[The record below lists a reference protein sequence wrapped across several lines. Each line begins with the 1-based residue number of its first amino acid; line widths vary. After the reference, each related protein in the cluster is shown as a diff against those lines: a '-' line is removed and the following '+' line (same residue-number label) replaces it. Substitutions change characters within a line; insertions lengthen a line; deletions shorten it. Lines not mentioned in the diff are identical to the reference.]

1 MWQCFIKFY
10 LKSLVHTTTFS
21 LTSFPLTSFICLC
34 VQHKLTS
41 FLFTGALFKSWS
53 CQLFNKK
60 NCSKTRQGKFVQP
73 HKQIKLVKKNSV
85 VCAGL
90 NNKNVQCMFPSF
102 NSPRSIY
109 RKTILILFKLCIIY
123 NLWNTNHAKADIP
136 SFGQKPKILKLRKTK
151 Y

>member
-34 VQHKLTS
+34 VLQTR
-41 FLFTGALFKSWS
+41 
-53 CQLFNKK
+53 
-60 NCSKTRQGKFVQP
+60 NCTLRHFSLRILSSRKTCP

-90 NNKNVQCMFPSF
+90 NNKNIQCMFPSF
-102 NSPRSIY
+102 KPPRSIY

-136 SFGQKPKILKLRKTK
+136 SFGQKPKILKLRKTNLANII
-151 Y
+151 